1 MLLSFIL
8 LSCLLTATF
17 QDEIDTNAETVAKQA
32 DVPKNDEEPV
42 ASNVESVGGSSGDKT
57 NEARLIQEATE
68 MLEKQNEMAKPA
80 EATASKESS
89 AVDDAPI
96 QPFDEPS
103 VVETNSEPK
112 AEAVKE
118 APKEV
123 RFSLSFNHI
132 KLKYRYNFTF
142 FFQLKVEDAE
152 KPAEAVESGSGDVQ
166 ESQVDT
172 AKSESENESKQP
184 SNVES
189 VDAPAPAESNIKGED
204 VVYPDED
211 VKLPAQVRGNDES
224 AASSGE
230 TDLKSPVAVDE
241 TKSGDGELV
250 LKPEPVKGE
259 VSVSS
264 GTNVPKKEP
273 VDESG
278 PKVELGDT
286 SAVSQRKSGRVNEY
300 YIITT
305 SIVGGFVLIMIVCF
319 ILYRKTNIFGNRPY
333 DPVAQEPRPAIYR
346 QDQPAQVV

>member
-1 MLLSFIL
+1 MKPYMLLKLIL

-32 DVPKNDEEPV
+32 DADVLKNDEEPV
-42 ASNVESVGGSSGDKT
+42 ASNAAESVVGGSSGDKT
-57 NEARLIQEATE
+57 NEARVIQEATE

-80 EATASKESS
+80 EAAAAKESS

-96 QPFDEPS
+96 QPFDE
-103 VVETNSEPK
+103 VETNSEPK

-123 RFSLSFNHI
+123 
-132 KLKYRYNFTF
+132 
-142 FFQLKVEDAE
+142 EAAE
-152 KPAEAVESGSGDVQ
+152 KPAEAVQSGSGDVQ
-166 ESQVDT
+166 ESQVDS
-172 AKSESENESKQP
+172 AKPESENENKQP
-184 SNVES
+184 VNVES
-189 VDAPAPAESNIKGED
+189 VDAPAPVESNIKGED

-211 VKLPAQVRGNDES
+211 VKLPAQVRGSDES

-241 TKSGDGELV
+241 TKDTDLV
-250 LKPEPVKGE
+250 LQPEPVKGE

-264 GTNVPKKEP
+264 GN
-273 VDESG
+273 SG
-278 PKVELGDT
+278 PKEAPVEEEPKVVVKEP
-286 SAVSQRKSGRVNEY
+286 SEVNQRKPGKVNEY

-319 ILYRKTNIFGNRPY
+319 ILYRRTNIFGNRPY

-346 QDQPAQVV
+346 QDQQAQVV